1 MEDKQ
6 ENTTGINVQAEKIL
20 LSGLIEGNQQSNNDN
35 KDQGPPEIRAEALKP
50 DFIEITESPVIDVQ
64 KMQTPEMASVSIES
78 NSADKKIKNETDS
91 IRSDIN
97 DNIIPMIINVSSAL
111 SNSIK
116 PKDGD
121 KILEQRINQQETNP
135 VFIDR
140 LGNITGKPT
149 WI

>member
-20 LSGLIEGNQQSNNDN
+20 LSGLIENNQQSNNDN
-35 KDQGPPEIRAEALKP
+35 NDQGPPEIQTEALKA
-50 DFIEITESPVIDVQ
+50 DFIEITQSPIIDAQ

-91 IRSDIN
+91 IRSDIT
-97 DNIIPMIINVSSAL
+97 DTIIPMIINVSSAL

-135 VFIDR
+135 VFIER
-140 LGNITGKPT
+140 LDGITGKPT
-149 WI
+149 WS

>member
-6 ENTTGINVQAEKIL
+6 DNTTGIDVQAEKIL
-20 LSGLIEGNQQSNNDN
+20 LSGLIESNTKSDN
-35 KDQGPPEIRAEALKP
+35 NIDSSSSEMSTESLKP
-50 DFIEITESPVIDVQ
+50 DFIEITSPPVVDAQ
-64 KMQTPEMASVSIES
+64 KMQTDNLASVNVTS
-78 NSADKKIKNETDS
+78 NSADKKLKQETDS

-97 DNIIPMIINVSSAL
+97 DTIIPMIVNVSSAL

-140 LGNITGKPT
+140 LGSITTKPS
-149 WI
+149 WV

>member
-6 ENTTGINVQAEKIL
+6 DNTTGIDVQAEKIL
-20 LSGLIEGNQQSNNDN
+20 LSGLIESNTKSDN
-35 KDQGPPEIRAEALKP
+35 NIDSSSSEMSTESVKP
-50 DFIEITESPVIDVQ
+50 DFIEITSPPVVDAQ
-64 KMQTPEMASVSIES
+64 KMQTDNLASVNVTS
-78 NSADKKIKNETDS
+78 NSADKKLKQETDS

-97 DNIIPMIINVSSAL
+97 DTIIPMIVNVSSAL

-140 LGNITGKPT
+140 LGSITTKPS
-149 WI
+149 WV

>member
-1 MEDKQ
+1 MSTES
-6 ENTTGINVQAEKIL
+6 V
-20 LSGLIEGNQQSNNDN
+20 
-35 KDQGPPEIRAEALKP
+35 KP
-50 DFIEITESPVIDVQ
+50 DFIEITSPPVVDAQ
-64 KMQTPEMASVSIES
+64 KMQTDNLASVNVTS
-78 NSADKKIKNETDS
+78 NSADKKLKQETDS

-97 DNIIPMIINVSSAL
+97 DTIIPMIVNVSSAL

-140 LGNITGKPT
+140 LGSITTKPS
-149 WI
+149 WV

>member
-97 DNIIPMIINVSSAL
+97 DTIIPMIINVSSAL

-121 KILEQRINQQETNP
+121 KMLEQRINQQETNP
-135 VFIDR
+135 VFIER
-140 LGNITGKPT
+140 LDSITGKPT
-149 WI
+149 WS

>member
-6 ENTTGINVQAEKIL
+6 DNTTGIDVQAEKIL
-20 LSGLIEGNQQSNNDN
+20 LSGLIEKNTQSDN
-35 KDQGPPEIRAEALKP
+35 SIDSSSTEMSTEALKP
-50 DFIEITESPVIDVQ
+50 EFIETTSPPVIDVQ
-64 KMQTPEMASVSIES
+64 KMQTDNLASVNITS
-78 NSADKKIKNETDS
+78 NSADKKLKQETDS

-97 DNIIPMIINVSSAL
+97 DTIIPMIVNVSSAL

-135 VFIDR
+135 VFIER
-140 LGNITGKPT
+140 LGGVTTKPS
-149 WI
+149 WV

>member
-6 ENTTGINVQAEKIL
+6 DNTTGIDVQAEKIL
-20 LSGLIEGNQQSNNDN
+20 LSGLIESNTKSDN
-35 KDQGPPEIRAEALKP
+35 NIDSSSSEMSTESLKP
-50 DFIEITESPVIDVQ
+50 DFIEITSPPVVDAQ
-64 KMQTPEMASVSIES
+64 KMQTDNLASVNVTS
-78 NSADKKIKNETDS
+78 NSADKKLKQETDS

-97 DNIIPMIINVSSAL
+97 DTIIPMIVNVSSAL

>member
-97 DNIIPMIINVSSAL
+97 DTIIPMIINVSSAL

-140 LGNITGKPT
+140 LGNITEKPT
-149 WI
+149 WA

>member
-20 LSGLIEGNQQSNNDN
+20 LSGLIESNQQSNSDRI
-35 KDQGPPEIRAEALKP
+35 DQGPPEIRAEGLKP

-121 KILEQRINQQETNP
+121 QLLQQRINQQETNP
-135 VFIDR
+135 VFIER
-140 LGNITGKPT
+140 LDNITGKPT
-149 WI
+149 WA